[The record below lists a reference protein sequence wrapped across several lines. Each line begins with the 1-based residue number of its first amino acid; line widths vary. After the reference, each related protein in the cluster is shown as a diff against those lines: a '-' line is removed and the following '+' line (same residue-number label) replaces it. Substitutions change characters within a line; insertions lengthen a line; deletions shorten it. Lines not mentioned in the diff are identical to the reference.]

1 MTKKLVLVPLAVC
14 LHLAL
19 LYLVL
24 LLAPAAGADQ
34 LRFPGSLEE
43 LRAVA
48 ALLSRYSQHNPGY
61 VVLLFSLAYLFKQ
74 TFAVPGSVFLNVLAG
89 AIFGAGAGF
98 LLCCLLTATGR
109 HVSDG

>member
-1 MTKKLVLVPLAVC
+1 MTKKLLLVPLAVC

-48 ALLSRYSQHNPGY
+48 ALLSRYSQHNRGY

-89 AIFGAGAGF
+89 AIFGAGGGF

-109 HVSDG
+109 HVSDV

>member
-1 MTKKLVLVPLAVC
+1 MTKKLVLVPMAVC

-48 ALLSRYSQHNPGY
+48 ALLSSPAMLYSFLTISRH
-61 VVLLFSLAYLFKQ
+61 SLHTLQ
-74 TFAVPGSVFLNVLAG
+74 VGGSGENIL
-89 AIFGAGAGF
+89 
-98 LLCCLLTATGR
+98 
-109 HVSDG
+109 